1 MNKLLKINEVA
12 TRYKISKRT
21 LRYYEEIGIL
31 SSIRKDNSNYRYYD
45 SEALSK
51 LEQILL
57 LKSLNFKI
65 SEIGEIMISKDEE
78 FIENKLQDKLI
89 KIKNEMDNLYACK
102 NIISSI
108 MKVKHTHGTSNIN
121 FYEIIREQVYI
132 HKKIE
137 RRIHMKQFE
146 EDMIILEFGTS
157 IIPCANE
164 LIKNIKEFRN
174 QIESAISSEIPL
186 IRMRDNEVLE
196 NEEYRILIKD
206 VIIEDEI
213 FEKIDDSKKIIK
225 IIDSLKKAINSNLD
239 SILK

>member
-1 MNKLLKINEVA
+1 MIKLLKINEAA
-12 TRYKISKRT
+12 TKYKISKRT

-89 KIKNEMDNLYACK
+89 NIQNKMDNLLACK
-102 NIISSI
+102 KIISSI
-108 MKVKHTHGTSNIN
+108 MKVKHIQGTSNIN
-121 FYEIIREQVYI
+121 FYEIIKEQVYI
-132 HKKIE
+132 HKNIE
-137 RRIHMKQFE
+137 RRIHMNQFE
-146 EDMIILEFGTS
+146 EDMIILEFGTN
-157 IIPCANE
+157 IISCADE
-164 LIKNIKEFRN
+164 LIRNIKEFRKH
-174 QIESAISSEIPL
+174 IENSISKELPL
-186 IRMRDNEVLE
+186 IRMRDSEALK
-196 NEEYRILIKD
+196 NEEYRILIKG

-213 FEKIDDSKKIIK
+213 FENVDGSEKVIK

-239 SILK
+239 SIRC